1 MIETNS
7 QQYNQSHDWQKADA
21 RILGQIM
28 AAQNVIFALPD
39 TTRIAEF
46 YAQSLISIPGIVS
59 CRICLEN
66 VTIQKGGEDLGIC
79 TGCVELRKKATGQ
92 PFTSGFNCSLADL
105 PGMHANAI
113 NSPQHHFGFF
123 IFQIN
128 DPDAFII
135 YKPFIENLADYV
147 AISLENRSQKNLL
160 QQAQDELER
169 KVEER
174 TEELRASN
182 DAIKDLYNNA
192 PCGYHSLDKDGF
204 FVLINDTELCWL
216 GYTREE
222 IVRKL
227 KFRDLLTE
235 NSLKL
240 FEASFPGFT
249 ERGWVSDLEFEMIR
263 KDGTILPVLLNATVI
278 TDNDG
283 NYVMSRSTI
292 FDITKRKR
300 AEDALNAER
309 GLFVGGPT
317 VVFMWKA
324 QDGWPVEYVSSNV
337 ADQFGYAPD
346 ELTSGKVQYAAIV
359 HPDDFA
365 RVVSEVTSYSEQGV
379 ASFEQMYRMARND
392 GRYRWIQD
400 FTTVIRG
407 RDGTISHYLGYI
419 LDITERKQT
428 EENLVKMNERFSLAA
443 RAARLGVWDWD
454 IQKDELLWDD
464 GMYELYGVKKEDFA
478 GAYETWLKG
487 IHPDDRASSDE
498 ISKQARRGEREYD
511 TEFRVIWPD
520 GSVHYLKAYGK
531 IIRDENG
538 KPLRM
543 TGINIDTTERKR
555 AEQELQVTN
564 DLLSTIIE
572 AVPTAI
578 IGLDMEGKVQ
588 LVWNPAAETMLGWSA
603 EEAMGN
609 FLPSVPL
616 EKEDEFRQFREWI
629 QSGKTLN
636 GIEAHREKRDGTP
649 IDYSIYASPLH
660 APDGQITGN
669 VAVLVDITERK
680 RAENIKQARL
690 RLLEFSGSHSLDE
703 LLTATLDEIEV
714 LTGSTIGFY
723 HFVEADQ
730 KTLFLQNWS
739 TSTLKNMCTAEGKGS
754 HYGIEQA
761 GVWVD
766 CVHERH
772 AIIHN
777 NYASLP
783 NRKGTPDGHAPIIRE
798 VVVPIFRGDL
808 VKAIIG
814 VGNKTTDYNQNDIEI
829 VSQLGDL
836 SWDIAERKRT
846 EEALHQS
853 EERFRRLA
861 ENARDVIYRMSIPDG
876 KYEYV
881 SPAALTIFG
890 YSPEESY
897 QNPILIKQAIHP
909 NWHVYFEEQW
919 ENLIKGEI
927 PPTYEYQFIHKSGK
941 VRWLNQRNIMVRDN
955 AGNPI
960 AIEGIVTD
968 ITDRKLVEEALWK
981 SSQMLKLVLDNMPA
995 YVFWKDRNS
1004 VYLGCNRLFAAN
1016 AGLQPEQLVGLTD
1029 MDLPWKQTEAESYR
1043 ADDQLV
1049 METGIPRLNYEETLL
1064 TADGQNMAVRTSK
1077 IPLRDPQGA
1086 IIGVLGTFEDI
1097 TERKRAEEALRE
1109 SEARYRTLFTQAPD
1123 AIFLENENDEIL
1135 DVNPA
1140 ACKLLGYS
1148 RDELLGMRVSDLQSP
1163 ETRGKRGKV
1172 IRGELS
1178 RHKNSPFE
1186 SVDLRRD
1193 GSRVMVEISD
1203 SRMGD
1208 SGLVLSIV
1216 RDITERKL
1224 AEKELKN
1231 AHKQLE
1237 RLLMFNE
1244 DLLSAIPTPVFYK
1257 DKDGRYLGC
1266 NHAFSEF
1273 TGISSEQIKGKT
1285 AMELWPGEDAKVY
1298 HEKDMELIRNPERQI
1313 YEFRVREKNGVEHPV
1328 IFAKNVFRDENKQ
1341 IAGIVGAFMD
1351 ITERKHAE
1359 EEISKLNQELEDR
1372 VADRTAQLEA
1382 ANKELEAFAYSVS
1395 HDLRAPLRHIN
1406 GFLELLQKRNTN
1418 TLDAQSQH
1426 FMANI
1431 SDSARRM
1438 STLID
1443 DLLSFS
1449 RMGRQEMSK
1458 TQVDLGQLIE
1468 DVIREFRPETEGRNI
1483 MWQIGSLPLVTGD
1496 RAMLRV
1502 VLVNLISNALKFTQS
1517 RSPAE
1522 IEVGWMP
1529 GHAKEITVFVRDNGA
1544 GFDMQYAD
1552 KLFGVFQR
1560 LHRVDEFEGTGI
1572 GLANVQRI
1580 INRHGGR
1587 IWAQGEVD
1595 HGATFYFSLPQSH
1608 P

>member
-1 MIETNS
+1 
-7 QQYNQSHDWQKADA
+7 
-21 RILGQIM
+21 
-28 AAQNVIFALPD
+28 
-39 TTRIAEF
+39 
-46 YAQSLISIPGIVS
+46 
-59 CRICLEN
+59 
-66 VTIQKGGEDLGIC
+66 
-79 TGCVELRKKATGQ
+79 
-92 PFTSGFNCSLADL
+92 
-105 PGMHANAI
+105 
-113 NSPQHHFGFF
+113 
-123 IFQIN
+123 
-128 DPDAFII
+128 
-135 YKPFIENLADYV
+135 
-147 AISLENRSQKNLL
+147 
-160 QQAQDELER
+160 
-169 KVEER
+169 
-174 TEELRASN
+174 
-182 DAIKDLYNNA
+182 
-192 PCGYHSLDKDGF
+192 
-204 FVLINDTELCWL
+204 
-216 GYTREE
+216 
-222 IVRKL
+222 
-227 KFRDLLTE
+227 
-235 NSLKL
+235 
-240 FEASFPGFT
+240 
-249 ERGWVSDLEFEMIR
+249 
-263 KDGTILPVLLNATVI
+263 
-278 TDNDG
+278 
-283 NYVMSRSTI
+283 
-292 FDITKRKR
+292 
-300 AEDALNAER
+300 
-309 GLFVGGPT
+309 
-317 VVFMWKA
+317 
-324 QDGWPVEYVSSNV
+324 
-337 ADQFGYAPD
+337 
-346 ELTSGKVQYAAIV
+346 
-359 HPDDFA
+359 
-365 RVVSEVTSYSEQGV
+365 
-379 ASFEQMYRMARND
+379 
-392 GRYRWIQD
+392 
-400 FTTVIRG
+400 
-407 RDGTISHYLGYI
+407 
-419 LDITERKQT
+419 
-428 EENLVKMNERFSLAA
+428 
-443 RAARLGVWDWD
+443 
-454 IQKDELLWDD
+454 
-464 GMYELYGVKKEDFA
+464 
-478 GAYETWLKG
+478 
-487 IHPDDRASSDE
+487 
-498 ISKQARRGEREYD
+498 
-511 TEFRVIWPD
+511 
-520 GSVHYLKAYGK
+520 
-531 IIRDENG
+531 
-538 KPLRM
+538 
-543 TGINIDTTERKR
+543 
-555 AEQELQVTN
+555 
-564 DLLSTIIE
+564 
-572 AVPTAI
+572 
-578 IGLDMEGKVQ
+578 
-588 LVWNPAAETMLGWSA
+588 
-603 EEAMGN
+603 
-609 FLPSVPL
+609 
-616 EKEDEFRQFREWI
+616 
-629 QSGKTLN
+629 
-636 GIEAHREKRDGTP
+636 
-649 IDYSIYASPLH
+649 
-660 APDGQITGN
+660 
-669 VAVLVDITERK
+669 
-680 RAENIKQARL
+680 
-690 RLLEFSGSHSLDE
+690 
-703 LLTATLDEIEV
+703 
-714 LTGSTIGFY
+714 
-723 HFVEADQ
+723 
-730 KTLFLQNWS
+730 
-739 TSTLKNMCTAEGKGS
+739 
-754 HYGIEQA
+754 
-761 GVWVD
+761 
-766 CVHERH
+766 
-772 AIIHN
+772 
-777 NYASLP
+777 
-783 NRKGTPDGHAPIIRE
+783 
-798 VVVPIFRGDL
+798 
-808 VKAIIG
+808 
-814 VGNKTTDYNQNDIEI
+814 
-829 VSQLGDL
+829 
-836 SWDIAERKRT
+836 
-846 EEALHQS
+846 
-853 EERFRRLA
+853 
-861 ENARDVIYRMSIPDG
+861 
-876 KYEYV
+876 
-881 SPAALTIFG
+881 
-890 YSPEESY
+890 
-897 QNPILIKQAIHP
+897 
-909 NWHVYFEEQW
+909 
-919 ENLIKGEI
+919 
-927 PPTYEYQFIHKSGK
+927 
-941 VRWLNQRNIMVRDN
+941 
-955 AGNPI
+955 
-960 AIEGIVTD
+960 
-968 ITDRKLVEEALWK
+968 VEEALWK

-1608 P
+1608 S